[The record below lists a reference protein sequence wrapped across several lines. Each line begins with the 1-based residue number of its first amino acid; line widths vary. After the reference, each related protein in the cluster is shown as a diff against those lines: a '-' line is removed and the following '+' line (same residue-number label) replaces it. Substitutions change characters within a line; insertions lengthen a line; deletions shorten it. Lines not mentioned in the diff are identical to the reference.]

1 VYGSPLALTVL
12 VMAVPDRSRS
22 IHLAR
27 STIRRTAARHSR
39 GSSRSRRSLAGV
51 GHCSRA
57 APSKEILAGLVG
69 WRSLGD
75 VSGRNLNAKSPV
87 MAARQLVLERY
98 VGRAELAAI
107 MAVSLATI
115 DRMVAEGMPSVTW
128 GRRTRRFRPSAAI
141 SWASERERAA

>member
-1 VYGSPLALTVL
+1 MLP
-12 VMAVPDRSRS
+12 
-22 IHLAR
+22 
-27 STIRRTAARHSR
+27 
-39 GSSRSRRSLAGV
+39 
-51 GHCSRA
+51 
-57 APSKEILAGLVG
+57 KKILAGLAG
-69 WRSLGD
+69 WRSIGD
-75 VSGRNLNAKSPV
+75 VSGKNPNAKSPA
-87 MAARQLVLERY
+87 MAVRQPVPERF